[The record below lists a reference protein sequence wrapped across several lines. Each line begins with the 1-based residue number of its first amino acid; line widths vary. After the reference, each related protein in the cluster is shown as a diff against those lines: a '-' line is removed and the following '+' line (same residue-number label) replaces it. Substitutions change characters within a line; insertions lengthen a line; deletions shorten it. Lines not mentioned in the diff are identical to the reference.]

1 MFPQPGGVF
10 MCFKIGEHGEL
21 LLCRFTVSSL
31 IRLKFFLQSVT
42 HLNIFKRRLKRPTL
56 NSPLPPL
63 TSLIISLHNT
73 PSGPGLKRTSKEGS
87 GGVESIQLSVNLA
100 QAREPLTPQPSCY
113 QLKLTPTQS
122 DAIILLQRL
131 Y

>member
-1 MFPQPGGVF
+1 MLHGGI
-10 MCFKIGEHGEL
+10 CIH
-21 LLCRFTVSSL
+21 CASSL
-31 IRLKFFLQSVT
+31 MLFLTRLSVSKSWVK
-42 HLNIFKRRLKRPTL
+42 LPTL
-56 NSPLPPL
+56 NSPLPAL

-73 PSGPGLKRTSKEGS
+73 PSGPEFKRRCGAAQRVARGVVEG
-87 GGVESIQLSVNLA
+87 IQLSVNLA

-113 QLKLTPTQS
+113 QLTLTPTQS